1 MKKSTLNL
9 DYRLRINKQTK
20 LLLPAILVTLIL
32 GDLFQMNAQGINRS
46 NGFGVRGTVWKH
58 SSITE
63 RTSFGEVSV
72 EGSGELYFFHR
83 LKNQWFL
90 ETSIGGVDRTKI
102 SGSTVDT
109 RSIVPFLFGA
119 RYDLLSPAQNSPY
132 QPYVSFG
139 AGTYWIS
146 RAVVSGSVIA
156 ENDAKL
162 GLHVGSGLNII
173 LKSWFA
179 LNTDIKYHFVNFGSD
194 LDDLSGFE
202 LGFGFSFMWGKKRE
216 IFRIRETKLIIQD
229 IYPAYYQFYN
239 TYPLAL
245 VTVENTAGYPIEVNL
260 RCKVTP
266 FSSRIKESG
275 FIKIEKGESKDLPA
289 TAIFGPE
296 ITEIAVRE
304 PAVLDI
310 EVEGRAGTTL
320 IQEISSQVTI
330 HTRNSWDGEMDKL
343 RFFVTPDNPKILLY
357 TRRLIEGVSDSL
369 NLAGK
374 NFLAAKTIF
383 NDLRKRGIRYQSDPN
398 IPFYQDDRVQF
409 ANETLDIGSGDCDDL
424 VVLYGSLL
432 ESLGINTAFIQ
443 VKDPEK
449 SLAHL
454 FLIFDTGIPAENS
467 SLISS
472 NEKRYIL
479 RDEESG
485 QKNVWLPVE
494 TTLIASGF
502 DKAWD
507 TGALNYLQEA
517 KIRNGISE
525 GWVQIFDIR

>member
-1 MKKSTLNL
+1 
-9 DYRLRINKQTK
+9 
-20 LLLPAILVTLIL
+20 
-32 GDLFQMNAQGINRS
+32 
-46 NGFGVRGTVWKH
+46 
-58 SSITE
+58 
-63 RTSFGEVSV
+63 
-72 EGSGELYFFHR
+72 
-83 LKNQWFL
+83 
-90 ETSIGGVDRTKI
+90 
-102 SGSTVDT
+102 
-109 RSIVPFLFGA
+109 
-119 RYDLLSPAQNSPY
+119 
-132 QPYVSFG
+132 
-139 AGTYWIS
+139 
-146 RAVVSGSVIA
+146 
-156 ENDAKL
+156 
-162 GLHVGSGLNII
+162 
-173 LKSWFA
+173 
-179 LNTDIKYHFVNFGSD
+179 
-194 LDDLSGFE
+194 

-216 IFRIRETKLIIQD
+216 IFRIRGTKLIIQD

-357 TRRLIEGVSDSL
+357 TRRLIEGVADSL
-369 NLAGK
+369 NPAGK

-467 SLISS
+467 SLIST

>member
-1 MKKSTLNL
+1 MKTSTFKLRF
-9 DYRLRINKQTK
+9 RLRLYNQIRF
-20 LLLPAILVTLIL
+20 LLPTVLLTLIL
-32 GDLFQMNAQGINRS
+32 GNEFQISAQGINRS
-46 NGFGVRGTVWKH
+46 NGLGVRGTVWKH
-58 SSITE
+58 SSVTE
-63 RTSFGEVSV
+63 HTSFGEVRA

-90 ETSIGGVDRTKI
+90 ETSIGGVDRTRI
-102 SGSTVDT
+102 YGGTVDT

-156 ENDAKL
+156 ENDAQL
-162 GLHVGSGLNII
+162 GLHIGTGLNIV

-179 LNTDIKYHFVNFGSD
+179 LNTDIKYHFVNFGSE

-202 LGFGFSFMWGKKRE
+202 LGLGFSFMWGKKRE
-216 IFRIRETKLIIQD
+216 LFRIKETKLIIQD

-260 RCKVTP
+260 RSKVTP

-289 TAIFGPE
+289 TAIFGSE
-296 ITEIAVRE
+296 ITEIAARE

-357 TRRLIEGVSDSL
+357 TRRLMEGVADSL
-369 NLAGK
+369 NLTGK

-383 NDLRKRGIRYQSDPN
+383 NDLCKKGIRYQSDPN

-409 ANETLDIGSGDCDDL
+409 ADETMEIGSGDCDDL

-449 SLAHL
+449 TVAHI

-467 SLISS
+467 QVVSS

-479 RDEESG
+479 RDEEPG
-485 QKNVWLPVE
+485 KRTVWLPVE

-507 TGALNYLQEA
+507 NGALNYLQEA

-525 GWVQIFDIR
+525 GWVQIFDIN